1 MRTVVARLGAGVAT
15 AGLAVLVTGTFLPW
29 LRSGSVLRDSYQSAG
44 AVRDLVGGL
53 NAQVSALLAGW
64 PAVIPCCAVSVA
76 GYALGLRRSAAILG
90 LVVAVTVGTAAGLV
104 AVQTTG
110 AAALVG
116 PVTIGPVVTL
126 VGATI
131 VLIGTITVV
140 ICPRAAR
147 WGAAGGS
154 P

>member
-1 MRTVVARLGAGVAT
+1 
-15 AGLAVLVTGTFLPW
+15 
-29 LRSGSVLRDSYQSAG
+29 
-44 AVRDLVGGL
+44 VRDLVGGL
-53 NAQVSALLAGW
+53 NGQVSAVLAGW
-64 PAVIPCCAVSVA
+64 PAVIPCCAVCVA
-76 GYALGLRRSAAILG
+76 GYALGLRRSAAVLG

-104 AVQTTG
+104 AVQGSG
-110 AAALVG
+110 ADALVG

-147 WGAAGGS
+147 WGVAGGS